1 MRITVHLPTPPKT
14 SSTDSR
20 SGVNELLAKSG
31 LKNGATMGSDAN
43 PSFVVMLGQ
52 SNSSKSQD
60 SGVYGLNGMDN
71 AQMRRMSLSQR
82 AQQLKQQIKS
92 MKQMMSMATK
102 DNAKGFVHS
111 LSRLAQELK
120 SIAGELKAAGA
131 DSADIASVSVAASP
145 SASSADSAS
154 TSDGSADQGAADQ
167 QGGSGDAAIQA
178 AAALAQAAEGST
190 QDGSATKAPEGD
202 SGQAGTAQS
211 AAAGAVGGKQDP
223 DAGLKAALTEM
234 AEDLKKIQ
242 RHLKML
248 LKMAPPDKNT
258 KEEMDRIT
266 KDLEEGLKD
275 LKSDGSSDNSVTLA
289 VAESGAGAVNV
300 SVPDTSAG
308 ASTAS

>member
-1 MRITVHLPTPPKT
+1 MRITVHLPTPPQT
-14 SSTDSR
+14 NSTDGR

-31 LKNGATMGSDAN
+31 LKNGAATGSDAN

-82 AQQLKQQIKS
+82 AQQLKQQIKT

-131 DSADIASVSVAASP
+131 DSADIASVSAAVSP

-178 AAALAQAAEGST
+178 AAALTQAAEGST
-190 QDGSATKAPEGD
+190 QDGTTTKAPEGET
-202 SGQAGTAQS
+202 GQPGTAQ

-289 VAESGAGAVNV
+289 VAESGAGVVNV
-300 SVPDTSAG
+300 SVPDVSAG
-308 ASTAS
+308 ASAAS